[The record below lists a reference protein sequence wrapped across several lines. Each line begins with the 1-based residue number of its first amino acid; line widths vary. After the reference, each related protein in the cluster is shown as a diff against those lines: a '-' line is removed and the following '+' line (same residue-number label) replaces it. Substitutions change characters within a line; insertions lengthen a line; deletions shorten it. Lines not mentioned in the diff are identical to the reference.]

1 MTKRVRYTKNKTDIT
16 SDYYLLNN
24 TPIRVR
30 IIPVPNMV
38 FWIEYVDGDI
48 LYSAHCYSIRMCKQK
63 AKTILKELGVTFE
76 EEVRLNGAILK
87 PR

>member
-1 MTKRVRYTKNKTDIT
+1 
-16 SDYYLLNN
+16 
-24 TPIRVR
+24 
-30 IIPVPNMV
+30 MV

-87 PR
+87 RR